1 MGRSKKEVDPDI
13 EGPDEGPESGSKG
26 KLLDIDDIEFTD
38 EETKLLAQY
47 FKIRN
52 LDESSKIPKQEPKP
66 QETKPPDW
74 DKDTTKP
81 PNWDTDTTEH
91 AKDVID
97 SNKSR
102 ISDFLRKDQ
111 GRGFYHTVFVIE
123 EDFTISET
131 RMRFKDSRLNTK
143 HHDYIVTNPPY
154 KQYKFFKLGYDIVYY
169 VSTKTGTTIDF
180 AKIYSGIAQ
189 VDSKTMDDYFDKRAM
204 RNMLGLYTR
213 DFGDVLL
220 GLVAGAG
227 IGAVLGMML

>member
-1 MGRSKKEVDPDI
+1 MGRSKKEVNPD
-13 EGPDEGPESGSKG
+13 DKPESGD

-38 EETKLLAQY
+38 DETRILAQY

-52 LDESSKIPKQEPKP
+52 LDESSKIQEQEPKQE
-66 QETKPPDW
+66 TRPPDL
-74 DKDTTKP
+74 
-81 PNWDTDTTEH
+81 DTDTTEH
-91 AKDVID
+91 AKDIIE

-143 HHDYIVTNPPY
+143 KHDYIVTNPPY
-154 KQYKFFKLGYDIVYY
+154 KQYKFFKLGYDVVYY

-180 AKIYSGIAQ
+180 SKIFTGIPQ

-213 DFGDVLL
+213 DYGDVLL

-227 IGAVLGMML
+227 IGVVLGMML

>member
-26 KLLDIDDIEFTD
+26 KLLDVDDIEFTD

-66 QETKPPDW
+66 PLD
-74 DKDTTKP
+74 
-81 PNWDTDTTEH
+81 WDTDTTEH

-143 HHDYIVTNPPY
+143 KHDYIVTNPPY
-154 KQYKFFKLGYDIVYY
+154 KQYKFFKLGYDVVYY

-180 AKIYSGIAQ
+180 AKIYSGISQ

>member
-1 MGRSKKEVDPDI
+1 MGRSKKEVNPD
-13 EGPDEGPESGSKG
+13 DKPESGD
-26 KLLDIDDIEFTD
+26 KLLDIDDIEFND
-38 EETKLLAQY
+38 EETKILAQY

-52 LDESSKIPKQEPKP
+52 LDESSKIPKQEPK
-66 QETKPPDW
+66 QEPRPPDLE
-74 DKDTTKP
+74 
-81 PNWDTDTTEH
+81 TDTTEH
-91 AKDVID
+91 TKYVIE
-97 SNKSR
+97 SNKSKV
-102 ISDFLRKDQ
+102 SDFLRKDQ

-123 EDFTISET
+123 EDFTISEK
-131 RMRFKDSRLNTK
+131 RMKFKDSRLNTK
-143 HHDYIVTNPPY
+143 NHDYIVANPPY
-154 KQYKFFKLGYDIVYY
+154 KQYKWFKLGYDVVYY

-180 AKIYSGIAQ
+180 AKICSGIPQ

>member
-1 MGRSKKEVDPDI
+1 MGRSKKEVNPD
-13 EGPDEGPESGSKG
+13 DKPESGD
-26 KLLDIDDIEFTD
+26 KLLDIDDIEFND
-38 EETKLLAQY
+38 EETKILAQY

-52 LDESSKIPKQEPKP
+52 LDESSKIPKQEPK
-66 QETKPPDW
+66 QETRPPDLE
-74 DKDTTKP
+74 
-81 PNWDTDTTEH
+81 TDTTEH
-91 AKDVID
+91 AKDIIE

-143 HHDYIVTNPPY
+143 KHDYIVTNPPY
-154 KQYKFFKLGYDIVYY
+154 KQYKWSKLGYDIVYY

-213 DFGDVLL
+213 DYGDVLL

>member
-1 MGRSKKEVDPDI
+1 MGRSKKEVNSDI
-13 EGPDEGPESGSKG
+13 EGPDEGAESRSKG

-38 EETKLLAQY
+38 EETRILAQY

-52 LDESSKIPKQEPKP
+52 LDESSKIPKQETK
-66 QETKPPDW
+66 QETKPPD
-74 DKDTTKP
+74 
-81 PNWDTDTTEH
+81 WDTDTTEH

-97 SNKSR
+97 SNKSKV
-102 ISDFLRKDQ
+102 SDFLRKDQ

-131 RMRFKDSRLNTK
+131 RMKFKDSRLNTK
-143 HHDYIVTNPPY
+143 KHDYIVTNPPY
-154 KQYKFFKLGYDIVYY
+154 KQYKWAKLGYDIVYY
-169 VSTKTGTTIDF
+169 VSKKTGTTIDF
-180 AKIYSGIAQ
+180 SKICSGIPQ

-220 GLVAGAG
+220 GLVAGVG
-227 IGAVLGMML
+227 VGAILGMML